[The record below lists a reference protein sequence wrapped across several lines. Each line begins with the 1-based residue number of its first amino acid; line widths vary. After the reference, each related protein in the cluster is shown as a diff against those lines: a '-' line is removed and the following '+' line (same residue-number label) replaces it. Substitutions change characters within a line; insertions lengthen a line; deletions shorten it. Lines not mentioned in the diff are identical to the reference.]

1 MSEAEFVVLGSG
13 SFAPA
18 RPGTGTVRNPAG
30 YAVRLGG
37 EVILFDLGF
46 GNLRQ
51 LCRAG
56 LDPDGVGTVFFTH
69 RHPDHVGDLA
79 ALLFRWRY
87 EGRPRKGRL
96 RLFGP
101 RGFKSFAARLER
113 AYHPWLRPRGWSMSV
128 EDLAD
133 RAVVRGDGWKVACR
147 EVPHTTESLA
157 YRLEAGSASL
167 AYTGDTGWDPGLARF
182 AEKVSL
188 FAVEATLAD
197 GERMEGHL
205 RVAEALD
212 LGRASGAERVLLTHL
227 TPSSEQGL
235 RRRLARLPWAR
246 AAEDLMRLPL
256 KSGGTG
262 AIIRG

>member
-1 MSEAEFVVLGSG
+1 MSEAELIVLGSG

-18 RPGTGTVRNPAG
+18 RPGAGTVRNPAG
-30 YAVRLGG
+30 YALRLGS
-37 EVILFDLGF
+37 EVVLFDFGF

-56 LDPDGVGTVFFTH
+56 LDPDSVGTVFFTH

-113 AYHPWLRPRGWSMSV
+113 AYHPWLRPRGFSMTV

-133 RAVVRGDGWKVACR
+133 RAVVRGDGWKVMCR

-157 YRLEAGSASL
+157 YRLEAGKISM
-167 AYTGDTGWDPGLARF
+167 AYTGDTGWDQGLARF
-182 AEKVSL
+182 AEEVSL

-197 GERMEGHL
+197 SERMEGHL
-205 RVAEALD
+205 RVTEALD
-212 LGRASGAERVLLTHL
+212 LGRASRAKRVLLTHL
-227 TPSSEQGL
+227 SPSSEKGL
-235 RRRLARLPWAR
+235 GRRLTRFPWAI
-246 AAEDLMRLPL
+246 AAEDLMRIPL
-256 KSGGTG
+256 R
-262 AIIRG
+262 A